1 MKKILYLSLCTDTSE
16 WTRWSDKYS
25 VRKYVEDCGLN
36 ENLVKIYAH
45 WVNEQD
51 IDFKNLPNSFV
62 IKSVQGCGDII
73 LVNDKNTID
82 ESDIREKIE
91 LMLHERYGALEGGK
105 HYLRIEPAI
114 IVEELLPIE
123 NGQSLIDYKIWC
135 FNGKPEFILTCS
147 NRFKGGVYLGSY
159 DKDWNYRQND
169 MVFSK
174 EHPEEKEPLA
184 KPENL
189 DKMLEIAEN
198 LAKPFPCVRV
208 DLYNINSKIYF
219 GEMTFTSLGGLMD
232 YYSKDFQ
239 LMAGNMIDLNYK
251 G

>member
-1 MKKILYLSLCTDTSE
+1 
-16 WTRWSDKYS
+16 
-25 VRKYVEDCGLN
+25 
-36 ENLVKIYAH
+36 
-45 WVNEQD
+45 
-51 IDFKNLPNSFV
+51 
-62 IKSVQGCGDII
+62 
-73 LVNDKNTID
+73 
-82 ESDIREKIE
+82 
-91 LMLHERYGALEGGK
+91 
-105 HYLRIEPAI
+105 
-114 IVEELLPIE
+114 
-123 NGQSLIDYKIWC
+123 
-135 FNGKPEFILTCS
+135 
-147 NRFKGGVYLGSY
+147 
-159 DKDWNYRQND
+159 

-232 YYSKDFQ
+232 YYTDDFQ
-239 LMAGNMIDLNYK
+239 KMAGSMIDLNYK